1 METLVD
7 AGVVVMT
14 LLCAGFLVYGGWLCL
29 PSLQRKRPAAEPA
42 PTSLRKRVRSIS
54 ERLSASSR

>member
-7 AGVVVMT
+7 AGAALMA
-14 LLCAGFLVYGGWLCL
+14 LLSAGLLVYGAWLCL
-29 PSLQRKRPAAEPA
+29 PFQRKRSAGEPA
-42 PTSLRKRVRSIS
+42 PTSLRKRVRSLS